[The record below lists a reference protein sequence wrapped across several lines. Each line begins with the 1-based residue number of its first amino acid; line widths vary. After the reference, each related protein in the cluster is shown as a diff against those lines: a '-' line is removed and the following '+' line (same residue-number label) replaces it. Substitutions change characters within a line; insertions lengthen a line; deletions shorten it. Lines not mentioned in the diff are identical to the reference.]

1 MWAWTA
7 LEDFWQDI
15 RYAVRALRRT
25 PGFTAVG
32 LLSLALGIGANTAI
46 FSLVNTLILRPLPVC
61 EPRRLVEFLVEYPGD
76 PPLNVFSWQS
86 YDYFRDR
93 NHVFS
98 GLTGVHPS
106 RFSVR
111 GEGLEPE
118 PVDGE
123 AVPGNFFSMLGV
135 HPALGRLMGPRDSAV
150 AVVNWS
156 YWKNKFNLDP
166 AILGRR
172 IVVDDVPVTVAGVA
186 PREFFGVQVGF
197 QPDIWMPVE
206 PAGQAAQPVLQLI
219 ARLRPG
225 VSIQQARA
233 EMAVLFRFTLEERTR
248 ASKDPVM
255 RQLKF
260 RVEPRGRRS
269 GHGPAESVR
278 ETAVGADGRGRPAIA
293 NRMHQPGEHAA
304 GARDLPPARNGGARG
319 AGRQPV
325 PPAALC
331 PDRISAAVRR
341 GRTAGCLLRIFR
353 RRRAGADCHIRA
365 LRRSGAS
372 H

>member
-135 HPALGRLMGPRDSAV
+135 HPALGDGSKGLCSGGGELVLLEEQVQSGPCHS
-150 AVVNWS
+150 
-156 YWKNKFNLDP
+156 
-166 AILGRR
+166 
-172 IVVDDVPVTVAGVA
+172 
-186 PREFFGVQVGF
+186 
-197 QPDIWMPVE
+197 
-206 PAGQAAQPVLQLI
+206 GQAYRGGRCARDGCRGGSARVL
-219 ARLRPG
+219 R
-225 VSIQQARA
+225 
-233 EMAVLFRFTLEERTR
+233 R
-248 ASKDPVM
+248 AS
-255 RQLKF
+255 
-260 RVEPRGRRS
+260 RVSAGYLDAS
-269 GHGPAESVR
+269 GTRWTS
-278 ETAVGADGRGRPAIA
+278 RPACSTVDRTLA
-293 NRMHQPGEHAA
+293 ARRFDPA
-304 GARDLPPARNGGARG
+304 GARGNGGAVPVHLGRKNQGQQRPRNAPVEVSRG
-319 AGRQPV
+319 TPRAPVWPRPGRIGSRNR
-325 PPAALC
+325 C
-331 PDRISAAVRR
+331 WR
-341 GRTAGCLLRIFR
+341 
-353 RRRAGADCHIRA
+353 
-365 LRRSGAS
+365 
-372 H
+372 